1 MNSYVRRTLLA
12 AFLLFFAA
20 AMAQAGTVQGKVVN
34 ATTGKPAA
42 AVEVILI
49 QLQGGMQP
57 VLNSKTNAQGEF
69 TFDHPSIGAQPM
81 LVRAV
86 YRGVNFHQ
94 PLPPGK
100 SSIQVDVY
108 DLSSDVKS
116 ILVPSHLVIFQPN
129 GSTLTVAEQFL
140 VRNETKPPV
149 AYFRA
154 DGNFQMTIPEKAT
167 LRQIAASG
175 PSGMPVVQ
183 APIEL
188 GKNKYAIAFAFR
200 PGDNEVRL
208 AYEVPYSGD
217 AATLKISPSYGESR
231 VLLVAPPSVAVNADH
246 LQSAGQEQG
255 MNLFEH
261 SFDGK
266 PVAFSVSL
274 SGTAPPPNEAGG
286 GSQSSG
292 GQSAGDQQGTPIQVV
307 PGRLDGLKWPV
318 LGVFVAAFAFGGY
331 LLSRKTIAVA
341 PANGGTAAMNGPVAT
356 STKSQPKSFV
366 AAPSSQSAAP
376 ESLASL
382 DKEAATSLD
391 ALKDLIFKLELRRQA
406 GTISE
411 DEYAAERA
419 KAEQIIRSLVRG

>member
-1 MNSYVRRTLLA
+1 MKAFLRSVAFA
-12 AFLLFFAA
+12 AFLFSFIAA
-20 AMAQAGTVQGKVVN
+20 TAHAGTVQGKVVN
-34 ATTGKPAA
+34 ATTGKPAPL
-42 AVEVILI
+42 VEVVLI

-57 VLNSKTNAQGEF
+57 VSNARTNEQGEF
-69 TFDHPSIGAQPM
+69 TFDHPGIGAQPM

-94 PLPPGK
+94 ALPPGK

-108 DLSSDVKS
+108 DLSTDVKA

-140 VRNETKPPV
+140 VRNETKPPM

-154 DGNFQMTIPEKAT
+154 DGNFQVTIPEKAT

-208 AYEVPYSGD
+208 AYEVPYPSD

-231 VLLVAPPSVAVNADH
+231 VILVAPPSVTVSADH
-246 LQSAGQEQG
+246 LQAAGQEQG
-255 MNLFEH
+255 MNVFEH

-266 PVAFSVSL
+266 PTAFSVNL
-274 SGTAPPPNEAGG
+274 SGTAPPPTDASGGG
-286 GSQSSG
+286 GSQTSG
-292 GQSAGDQQGTPIQVV
+292 GQASGDQQGTPIQVV
-307 PGRLDGLKWPV
+307 PGRLDVLKWPV
-318 LGVFVAAFAFGGY
+318 LGILVATFAFGGY
-331 LLSRKTIAVA
+331 LLSRKSVTVA
-341 PANGGTAAMNGPVAT
+341 SANGGAAAMVNKSVAT
-356 STKSQPKSFV
+356 ARKPQQTVTAEPPQ
-366 AAPSSQSAAP
+366 
-376 ESLASL
+376 SLAPL
-382 DKEAATSLD
+382 DKEAAMSLD

-411 DEYAAERA
+411 AEYSAERA
-419 KAEQIIRSLVRG
+419 KAEQILRDLVRG

>member
-1 MNSYVRRTLLA
+1 MNALLRRMFSA
-12 AFLLFFAA
+12 ALLFSFAVA
-20 AMAQAGTVQGKVVN
+20 AAQAGTVQGKVVN
-34 ATTGKPAA
+34 ATTGQPAPL
-42 AVEVILI
+42 VEVVLI

-57 VLNSKTNAQGEF
+57 VSNTRTNGQGEF
-69 TFDHPSIGAQPM
+69 TFDHPGIGAQPM

-94 PLPPGK
+94 ALPPGK
-100 SSIQVDVY
+100 STIQVDVY
-108 DLSSDVKS
+108 DLSNDAKS

-140 VRNETKPPV
+140 VRNETKPPM

-188 GKNKYAIAFAFR
+188 GKNKYTIAFAFR

-208 AYEVPYSGD
+208 AYEVPYPSD

-231 VLLVAPPSVAVNADH
+231 VILVAPPTVTVSADH

-261 SFDGK
+261 SFEGK
-266 PVAFSVSL
+266 PTAFSVSL
-274 SGTAPPPNEAGG
+274 SGTAPPPSDAGG
-286 GSQSSG
+286 SGSQTSA
-292 GQSAGDQQGTPIQVV
+292 GQAGGDQQGTPIQVV
-307 PGRLDGLKWPV
+307 PGRLDGLKWPLLGV
-318 LGVFVAAFAFGGY
+318 LGATFAIGAY
-331 LLSRKTIAVA
+331 LLSRKSVTVA
-341 PANGGTAAMNGPVAT
+341 SANGGAAVVHRSVAAAA
-356 STKSQPKSFV
+356 KSQPTV
-366 AAPSSQSAAP
+366 ATDPP
-376 ESLASL
+376 PSLASL

-391 ALKDLIFKLELRRQA
+391 ALKDLLFKLELRRQA

-411 DEYAAERA
+411 AEYATERA
-419 KAEQIIRSLVRG
+419 KAEQILRDLVRG